1 MMRYKLFLLLTF
13 LTNQV
18 IITAQHTHETIPGT
32 ARADWGEFEKGEL
45 LKTELI
51 DYKTTPIGKKIL
63 KKDKLRKGFEYVDSI
78 KINRM
83 VYNSDGLMVTG
94 FVVQPKEKGN
104 YPCIIYN
111 RGGNRDMGSL
121 LVGTAVVYMGKIA
134 AAGFVVIASNYRGNS
149 NSEGKEEF
157 GGSDV
162 NDVLNLIPAL
172 SQIEGADTSKIGMFG
187 ISRGGMMS
195 YMTTRNNPQ
204 IKAVA
209 VVGGMYNLFTMKRNR
224 PDMESHVY
232 SALIPNY
239 EDDSENQLENRSAV
253 FWADE
258 LPRSTKFLLLH
269 GTHDKAVSI
278 EEPRE
283 LHNTF
288 LEHNIN
294 HVFIEYKRDNHG
306 VRKNAEH
313 ASEQI
318 NNWFLKY
325 VKDGMEFEEEET
337 RYVLPEK

>member
-1 MMRYKLFLLLTF
+1 MKKHLFIAI
-13 LTNQV
+13 V
-18 IITAQHTHETIPGT
+18 IILNLLSVNAQHTHETKPST
-32 ARADWGEFEKGEL
+32 AREDWGEFTKGEL
-45 LKTELI
+45 IKIEPI
-51 DYKTTPIGKKIL
+51 DYRNTPIGKKIL
-63 KKDKLRKGFEYVDSI
+63 KKGKLKKGFEYVDQI
-78 KINRM
+78 KIDRL
-83 VYNSDGLMVTG
+83 VYDSDGLMVTG

-172 SQIEGADTSKIGMFG
+172 GQIEGADTSRIGMFG

-195 YMTTRNNPQ
+195 YMATRNNPQ

-209 VVGGMYNLFTMKRNR
+209 VVGGMSNLFTMKRNR

-269 GTHDKAVSI
+269 GTNDEAVSI

-283 LHNTF
+283 LHNKF

-294 HVFIEYKRDNHG
+294 HVFIEYNGDNHG
-306 VRKNAEH
+306 IRKNAEH
-313 ASEQI
+313 ASNQI
-318 NNWFLKY
+318 NTWFLKY
-325 VKDGMEFEEEET
+325 VKDGTEFEESEI
-337 RYVLPEK
+337 RYTEPKK

>member
-1 MMRYKLFLLLTF
+1 MFIFLSI
-13 LTNQV
+13 QV
-18 IITAQHTHETIPGT
+18 VINAQHTHETKPST
-32 ARADWGEFEKGEL
+32 ARVDWGGFEKGEL
-45 LKTELI
+45 IKVEPI
-51 DYKTTPIGKKIL
+51 DYKETPIAKKIL
-63 KKDKLRKGFEYVDSI
+63 RKGKLKKGFEYIDQI
-78 KINRM
+78 KIDRL
-83 VYNSDGLMVTG
+83 VYDSDGLMVTG

-195 YMTTRNNPQ
+195 YLATRNNPQ

-209 VVGGMYNLFTMKRNR
+209 VVGGMSNLFTMKRNR

-269 GTHDKAVSI
+269 GTHDEAVSI

-283 LHNTF
+283 LHDTF

-306 VRKNAEH
+306 IRKNAEH
-313 ASEQI
+313 AYNQI

-325 VKDGMEFEEEET
+325 VKDSMEFEEEET
-337 RYVLPEK
+337 RYVLPKK